1 LNKKFNKGID
11 DCLKNEDVIRVANKA
26 ASSFS
31 NVLSR
36 DEMQTCILSA
46 LWKAKNKYIEGSKC
60 KFTSYVH
67 RGVVFECLTQR
78 KFNLAKTNQLNFNV
92 PDRKNDLER
101 IDMLDEIQQCD
112 DPELIYDRFYKNM
125 TIKEIAK
132 SRGVCGETIRIRLK
146 KNLKKLRHSMSK

>member
-1 LNKKFNKGID
+1 MNKSIE
-11 DCLKNEDVIRVANKA
+11 DCLQNQDVIRVANKA
-26 ASSFS
+26 ASSFA
-31 NVLSR
+31 NILSR
-36 DEMQTCILSA
+36 DEIQTCILSA

-78 KFNLAKTNQLNFNV
+78 KFNLARTNQLNFNV
-92 PDRKNDLER
+92 PDRKNNLER
-101 IDMLDEIQQCD
+101 VDMLDTIQQCN

-125 TIKEIAK
+125 TIKEIAE